1 MKSLRQDCNA
11 EVAVALMFIFQIY
24 QSDLRIKGCVCI
36 SILRV
41 MCVSSLGNVCLLLS
55 L

>member
-24 QSDLRIKGCVCI
+24 KSDLRIKGCVCI